1 MKKFLTILL
10 LIYLQPVFSSETV
23 LYCITKDRTGFSG
36 DEIKRFVETRFT
48 LSFND
53 DYKLLKM
60 YEGEEKETLPS
71 QQQKLYVS
79 LDKKNRKGKA
89 VSLIEGFIG
98 KEEDLKNLGKMIK
111 SKCGVG
117 GSVKDGEILIQG
129 DFRKKIT
136 EILQNEGYQVKRK
149 GG

>member
-60 YEGEEKETLPS
+60 YEGEEKEKMLFFCKVDMGYPDELFCTEDSSVPYIFLYHTKNKKFTYFQGTVLGYPS
-71 QQQKLYVS
+71 GGKDTTIVS
-79 LDKKNRKGKA
+79 
-89 VSLIEGFIG
+89 IG
-98 KEEDLKNLGKMIK
+98 TCNK
-111 SKCGVG
+111 
-117 GSVKDGEILIQG
+117 
-129 DFRKKIT
+129 F
-136 EILQNEGYQVKRK
+136 
-149 GG
+149 

>member
-1 MKKFLTILL
+1 MGNDWKERLGTVYSTNPDFE
-10 LIYLQPVFSSETV
+10 YESEEQE
-23 LYCITKDRTGFSG
+23 DQ
-36 DEIKRFVETRFT
+36 
-48 LSFND
+48 
-53 DYKLLKM
+53 
-60 YEGEEKETLPS
+60 ETLPP

-89 VSLIEGFIG
+89 VTLIERFIG
-98 KEEDLKNLGKMIK
+98 SEEDLKDLGKLLK

-129 DFRKKIT
+129 DFRDKIVQLLT
-136 EILQNEGYQVKRK
+136 GEGYQVKRK